1 MTKTI
6 VVVDDNADIR
16 DLSTTVLDAAGYHVR
31 EAENGEE
38 ALELLDQLE
47 HPPSLVLLD
56 MMMPVMD
63 GASFLQHVRA
73 RDQARTLPV
82 VVVTAS
88 GEESVPGATRVVAKP
103 TSPEA
108 LLQLVHEIC
117 GPPGAS

>member
-1 MTKTI
+1 MNRTI

-16 DLSTTVLDAAGYHVR
+16 DLSATVLNAAGYHVR
-31 EAENGEE
+31 EAENGEH
-38 ALELLDQLE
+38 ALEILDQLD
-47 HPPSLVLLD
+47 HRPSLVLLD

-63 GASFLQHVRA
+63 GASFLQHLRA
-73 RDQARTLPV
+73 RDPTCTLPV

-108 LLQLVHEIC
+108 LLRLVHELC
-117 GPPGAS
+117 GPPAG